1 MGFAA
6 YFTHDVN
13 GGLVRCDV
21 RFEPVV
27 FNGQDVCTGFCNDA
41 QHFYQAS
48 GSVQQSYGKLHSSV
62 SGEQALFND
71 VLYKADVN
79 VSAREQTY
87 NLFSRYIQFSADDC
101 CRRRC
106 TCRLHNLLAALHQLK
121 NGICNLC
128 VGNGHHIIR
137 IFLNQRYGEISR

>member
-1 MGFAA
+1 MRFTGLFNGVAMFLQGCSECFTVGFAA
-6 YFTHDVN
+6 YFTHNVN

-79 VSAREQTY
+79 VSAREQTD
-87 NLFSRYIQFSADDC
+87 NLFYRSFLYEF
-101 CRRRC
+101 
-106 TCRLHNLLAALHQLK
+106 
-121 NGICNLC
+121 
-128 VGNGHHIIR
+128 IR
-137 IFLNQRYGEISR
+137 